1 MKWHGK
7 GKNPPISGTAY
18 VLAKDRHETNPPDS
32 SLLNNLTI
40 LDGFLKSLLR
50 SNQSSCSKKISDGQQ
65 MK

>member
-32 SLLNNLTI
+32 SFLNNRTI
-40 LDGFLKSLLR
+40 LDGFLKPLL
-50 SNQSSCSKKISDGQQ
+50 QPLVAKKKQKDNR
-65 MK
+65 

>member
-18 VLAKDRHETNPPDS
+18 VLAKDRHETNPPDL
-32 SLLNNLTI
+32 SLFNNRTI

-50 SNQSSCSKKISDGQQ
+50 SNQASCSKKKTDGQQ